1 LECAACKH
9 RFSTIEISGE
19 LLDHLS
25 ACKRALEKVTHLLK
39 TRDLRPDAPEPPGSF
54 SKHCA
59 TCKHSNNDSCGFD
72 LPEFRTAEA
81 DDCNLYE
88 QA

>member
-1 LECAACKH
+1 MH
-9 RFSTIEISGE
+9 GPRFSTIEISGE

-39 TRDLRPDAPEPPGSF
+39 TRTLARCTG
-54 SKHCA
+54 A
-59 TCKHSNNDSCGFD
+59 TGIFFQALLLANTATTCGFD

-88 QA
+88 QS